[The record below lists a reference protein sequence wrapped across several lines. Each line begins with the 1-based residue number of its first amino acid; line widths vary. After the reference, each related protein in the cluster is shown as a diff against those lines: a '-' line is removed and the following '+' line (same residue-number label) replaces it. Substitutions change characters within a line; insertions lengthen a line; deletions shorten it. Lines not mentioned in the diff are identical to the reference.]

1 VIGIPTVSAEVIVIR
16 ENKTKYALLGV
27 LSMGPMSADDIKEV
41 LVEQI
46 RYVWKDSHGLGS
58 IYPMLN
64 RMLFGGLVEKTIE
77 KRDGRRNRK
86 VYHLTE
92 KGLEVFRQWHTRPID
107 YQIVHKELL
116 LKLIFGSKVEP
127 NGNIKQVTSFQ
138 KMHKELLKV
147 YEAKEQEFANRR
159 DDPDARFKIFAARYC
174 MNESRALLA
183 WCDETLEMLHNME
196 RPRS

>member
-1 VIGIPTVSAEVIVIR
+1 VIQ
-16 ENKTKYALLGV
+16 ENKTKYALLGI
-27 LSMGPMSADDIKEV
+27 LSMGTMSGNDIKEI

-58 IYPMLN
+58 LYPMLN
-64 RMLFGGLVEKTIE
+64 RMLFGGLVGKTFE

-86 VYHLTE
+86 VYHLTG

-127 NGNIKQVTSFQ
+127 KGNIKQITRF
-138 KMHKELLKV
+138 KEMHKELLKV
-147 YEAKEQEFANRR
+147 YEAKEKEFANRK
-159 DDPDARFKIFAARYC
+159 DDSDARFKIMAARY
-174 MNESRALLA
+174 
-183 WCDETLEMLHNME
+183 
-196 RPRS
+196 